1 MFKKVIRQIS
11 RSHGK
16 KIAKFDPNSA
26 FTDWSSRIHIWLRNG
41 AKSFQLEFTDGSE
54 ITHTVSRSMEEV
66 PIVFRCQISKS
77 HKPPNR
83 RFWFDLTKITRLV
96 APINSLRFP
105 LLTHPRLMQHI
116 CFGMTEQVSCY
127 PRYLGWFSIHFW
139 FWVNMWRHLT
149 IVKHQITV
157 SVELIDIIGLATLYR
172 TAVLARVSLYMSS
185 PRTNSLWDC
194 NSTVYPKK
202 YAHGFCFAVLCCGY
216 TLTDFPISIRLTS
229 LALWQSND
237 CPSTSK
243 ATLMNMDKNFM
254 WIPSEQ
260 LHNHNKAKHNKTV
273 CIFLGIYCTLAC
285 QGSAVWLL
293 F

>member
-1 MFKKVIRQIS
+1 M
-11 RSHGK
+11 
-16 KIAKFDPNSA
+16 
-26 FTDWSSRIHIWLRNG
+26 
-41 AKSFQLEFTDGSE
+41 
-54 ITHTVSRSMEEV
+54 
-66 PIVFRCQISKS
+66 
-77 HKPPNR
+77 
-83 RFWFDLTKITRLV
+83 LV

-105 LLTHPRLMQHI
+105 LFTHPRLMQYI

-139 FWVNMWRHLT
+139 FWVNTWRHLT
-149 IVKHQITV
+149 IVKHQIAV
-157 SVELIDIIGLATLYR
+157 SVESIGIIGLASLYR

-202 YAHGFCFAVLCCGY
+202 YAHGFCFAVLYCGY

-254 WIPSEQ
+254 WIHYEQ

-285 QGSAVWLL
+285 QESAAWLL